1 MTPSLMRSQILT
13 KSIKFKRCHTKIWQQ
28 QYMHDILVEKPKVVA
43 IIVRKLSRIEL
54 LLLLNEKYI

>member
-43 IIVRKLSRIEL
+43 IVV
-54 LLLLNEKYI
+54 